1 MFEGIRLKAAWVIPV
16 DRPPI
21 ENGLL
26 EVVEGIITAVRIAE
40 RHDVATDL
48 GNVAILPGLV
58 NTHTHLEF
66 SLLEQPFE
74 PALPFTDWI
83 RSLVAYRRREF
94 MESTTVQS
102 DALNA
107 GANES
112 ELSGTTLLGEIA
124 TAGWSETSLP
134 TTAPRVIAF
143 RELIGLQPE
152 TVAEQLELAE
162 EWLRRSS
169 VGLSPHAPYS
179 VAPALLARS
188 VELAKRFGAPVAMH
202 LAETREELE
211 FLAEGRGPFVEM
223 LKSFGAWPEGGL
235 PIGRR
240 PLDILRVLAD
250 APRALVV
257 HGNYLADDE
266 IEFIAARPQMSVV
279 YCPRTHEFFGHEPH
293 PWRQLLAKGAN
304 VALGTDGRGS
314 NPDLSL
320 WNELVFLRE
329 RFPDVAPS
337 TLLELGTLAGARA
350 LGCEQDCGTITVGKR
365 ADLIAVSLNDA
376 VPSLDPLECLFT
388 KANPTGL
395 APVGV
400 GVVQEAVGGATS
412 ASTGSPRPISRISS
426 RALLRRTMPG
436 RS

>member
-21 ENGLL
+21 ENGLI
-26 EVVEGIITAVRIAE
+26 EVEDGIITAIRPALPHE
-40 RHDVATDL
+40 AATDL
-48 GNVAILPGLV
+48 GDVAILPGLV
-58 NTHTHLEF
+58 NTHAHLEF
-66 SLLEQPFE
+66 SLVEQPFE

-94 MESTTVQS
+94 TTESAQS
-102 DALNA
+102 NA
-107 GANES
+107 INTGANEAAS
-112 ELSGTTLLGEIA
+112 TGTTLLGEIA
-124 TAGWSETSLP
+124 TAGWTDTSLP
-134 TTAPRVIAF
+134 TTAPRVLAF
-143 RELIGLQPE
+143 RELIGLRTE

-162 EWLRRSS
+162 AWLRRE
-169 VGLSPHAPYS
+169 VTVTCGLSPHAPYS
-179 VAPALLARS
+179 VAPELLARS
-188 VELAKRFGAPVAMH
+188 VELAKRFDAPVAMH
-202 LAETREELE
+202 LAETRDELE
-211 FLAEGRGPFVEM
+211 FLAEGRGRFVEM
-223 LKSFGAWPEGGL
+223 LKSFGAWPEDGL

-240 PLDILRVLAD
+240 PLDILRVLSD
-250 APRALVV
+250 APRALVI

-293 PWRQLLAKGAN
+293 PWRQLLARGAN

-365 ADLIAVSLNDA
+365 TDLIAVSLNDA
-376 VPSLDPLECLFT
+376 VPNRDPFECLFT
-388 KANPTGL
+388 KANPAGHF
-395 APVGV
+395 
-400 GVVQEAVGGATS
+400 QEAVGGATS
-412 ASTGSPRPISRISS
+412 ASTGSPSPIRRISS

-436 RS
+436 RSK